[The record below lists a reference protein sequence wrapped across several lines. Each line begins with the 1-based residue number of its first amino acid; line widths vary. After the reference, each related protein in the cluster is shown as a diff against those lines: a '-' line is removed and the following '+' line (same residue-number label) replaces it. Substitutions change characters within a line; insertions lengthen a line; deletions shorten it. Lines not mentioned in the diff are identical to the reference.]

1 MYKETDIL
9 CLERLLTETELLAE
23 CPGLV
28 GDLARAIDAGL
39 PFSEPQ
45 ISLGTAFAVMGAL
58 KSGHFACGT
67 IHPHS
72 YHGIVARAGLGKT
85 QAQEIAARICEAA
98 EQPELI
104 TGDSTSE
111 AGLMNALIV
120 SPRRLIVMDEFG
132 RAFEQ
137 MGDDKGGHRQ
147 EMLSVLLKLF
157 SCANSVYIGKNYAS
171 KDHLVIPRPMVS
183 LLGGSTP
190 HAFFAGMTPRLAHDG
205 MLSRFF
211 LWFASG
217 KSQAMQTKPFVLP
230 ESVVAELVRIKDFG
244 EPAGNI
250 STETVPKQ
258 VKFENEAWF
267 TEQCEIL
274 ALQARAKTNDLESAL
289 FARQREQF
297 IKLSIVLCDTYGKL
311 HQRAALYADRLVE
324 FLYAQSLEACVKSL
338 GNGARDLA
346 DEAYGEQ
353 IYNYIVAECEKT
365 ADNRIPS
372 RQVSRAFR
380 KIKLRKMAIEEL
392 IEQDRLFVTKAG
404 KNLKLYSVTPTEEDF
419 QDRISDFS
427 SLDPSDPATY
437 SDVPNVPQMSTRKSL
452 K

>member
-1 MYKETDIL
+1 VK
-9 CLERLLTETELLAE
+9 TETELLLG

-120 SPRRLIVMDEFG
+120 SPRRLIIMDEFG

-171 KDHLVIPRPMVS
+171 KDPLVIPRPMVS

-217 KSQAMQTKPFVLP
+217 KSDQIQTKPFDLP
-230 ESVVAELVRIKDFG
+230 NKTLLELARIKDAG
-244 EPAGNI
+244 TPAGNI
-250 STETVPKQ
+250 STEMVPKQ
-258 VKFENEAWF
+258 ITFEDQESFDAF
-267 TEQCEIL
+267 CVRF
-274 ALQARAKTNDLESAL
+274 AKDARGKANDLESAL
-289 FARQREQF
+289 FARYREQF
-297 IKLSIVLCDTYGKL
+297 AKMCIALSDSTGLVSE
-311 HQRAALYADRLVE
+311 RALFYADELLE
-324 FLYAQSLEACVKSL
+324 FLYAQTLEACVKSL

-437 SDVPNVPQMSTRKSL
+437 SDVPNVPQMSTRKPL

>member
-1 MYKETDIL
+1 MK
-9 CLERLLTETELLAE
+9 TETELLLG

-120 SPRRLIVMDEFG
+120 SPRRLIIMDEFG

-171 KDHLVIPRPMVS
+171 KDPLVINRPLVS

-217 KSQAMQTKPFVLP
+217 KSDKIQTAPFDMSDKLIR
-230 ESVVAELVRIKDFG
+230 ELARIKDAG
-244 EPAGNI
+244 TTAGNI
-250 STETVPKQ
+250 STEMVSKQ
-258 VKFENEAWF
+258 ITFENEQWF
-267 TEQCEIL
+267 LEECEIL
-274 ALQARAKTNDLESAL
+274 ALQARGKTNDLESAI
-289 FARQREQF
+289 FARQKEQF
-297 IKLSIVLCDTYGKL
+297 VKLCIALSDSHGVLSDK
-311 HQRAALYADRLVE
+311 AARYADYLVE
-324 FLYAQSLEACVKSL
+324 FLYAQTLEACVESL
-338 GNGARDLA
+338 GGGEREMA
-346 DEAYGEQ
+346 ETAYREK
-353 IYNYIVAECEKT
+353 IYNFMVAECAKMN
-365 ADNRIPS
+365 DGKVQS
-372 RQVSRAFR
+372 SVVSRKFQSGKAR
-380 KIKLRKMAIEEL
+380 EIAIEEL
-392 IEQDRLFVTKAG
+392 VKQERVFVTKG
-404 KNLKLYSVTPTEEDF
+404 LKASKYYSVVDTDTM
-419 QDRISDFS
+419 QDRIDDFAR
-427 SLDPSDPATY
+427 LDPSDPATY
-437 SDVPNVPQMSTRKSL
+437 SNIQADSKIQSRFKT
-452 K
+452 

>member
-1 MYKETDIL
+1 MK
-9 CLERLLTETELLAE
+9 TETELLLG

-137 MGDDKGGHRQ
+137 MGQDKGGYRQ
-147 EMLSVLLKLF
+147 EVISVLLKLF
-157 SCANSVYIGKNYAS
+157 SCGNSVYVGKNYAS
-171 KDHLVIPRPMVS
+171 KDPLVINRPLVS

-217 KSQAMQTKPFVLP
+217 KSDKIQTSPFDMSNKLIM
-230 ESVVAELVRIKDFG
+230 ELARIKDAG
-244 EPAGNI
+244 TPAGNI
-250 STETVPKQ
+250 STEMVPKQ
-258 VKFENEAWF
+258 ITFENEQWF
-267 TEQCEIL
+267 LDECEIL
-274 ALQARAKTNDLESAL
+274 ALQARGKTNDLESAI
-289 FARQREQF
+289 FARQKEQYV
-297 IKLSIVLCDTYGKL
+297 KLCIALCDNHGVLSDK
-311 HQRAALYADRLVE
+311 AARYADYLVE
-324 FLYAQSLEACVKSL
+324 FLYAQTLEACVKSL
-338 GNGARDLA
+338 GGGERELA
-346 DEAYGEQ
+346 ETAYNERIQ
-353 IYNYIVAECEKT
+353 KFILAECAKMN
-365 ADNRIPS
+365 DGRIPS
-372 RQVSRAFR
+372 SMVSRAFR
-380 KIKLRKMAIEEL
+380 NGKARKIAIEEL
-392 IEQDRLFVTKAG
+392 VEQ
-404 KNLKLYSVTPTEEDF
+404 E
-419 QDRISDFS
+419 RISVIRVGKTLKYYSAFQAEDILQDAFDAFS
-427 SLDPSDPATY
+427 ALDASDPATY
-437 SDVPNVPQMSTRKSL
+437 DSVIPLKFPRNSRDKSL

>member
-1 MYKETDIL
+1 MK
-9 CLERLLTETELLAE
+9 TETELLLG

-28 GDLARAIDAGL
+28 GDLARVIDAGL

-67 IHPHS
+67 IHPHA
-72 YHGIVARAGLGKT
+72 YHGIIARAGLGKA

-137 MGDDKGGHRQ
+137 MGQDKGGYRQ
-147 EMLSVLLKLF
+147 EVISVLLKLF
-157 SCANSVYIGKNYAS
+157 SCANSTYQGKNYAS
-171 KDHLVIPRPMVS
+171 KEPLIINRPMVS

-217 KSQAMQTKPFVLP
+217 KSQVVQTAPFDLP
-230 ESVVAELVRIKDFG
+230 DKLIRTLARIKDAG
-244 EPAGNI
+244 QPAGNI
-250 STETVPKQ
+250 STEMVPKQ
-258 VKFENEAWF
+258 ITFEDKESFDGLCVLFAK
-267 TEQCEIL
+267 
-274 ALQARAKTNDLESAL
+274 QARSKTNDLESAL
-289 FARQREQF
+289 YARYREQF
-297 IKLSIVLCDTYGKL
+297 VKMCIALSDSVGVVSEKAIF
-311 HQRAALYADRLVE
+311 YADELLE
-324 FLYAQSLEACVKSL
+324 FLYAQTLEACNKSL
-338 GNGARDLA
+338 GGGERELA
-346 DEAYGEQ
+346 ETAYREK
-353 IYNYIVAECEKT
+353 IYNFIVAECEKSS
-365 ADNRIPS
+365 DNRVPS
-372 RQVSRAFR
+372 SSVSRKFQNGKAR
-380 KIKLRKMAIEEL
+380 QIAIDEL
-392 IEQDRLFVTKAG
+392 IQQERVFVTKA
-404 KNLKLYSVTPTEEDF
+404 LKASKYYSVVDTDAIDASVAEF
-419 QDRISDFS
+419 A

-437 SDVPNVPQMSTRKSL
+437 SNIQTDSKIQVRFKT
-452 K
+452 